1 MLQMVKACFVGQIEA
16 INGHHGSSKE
26 HFTEIRKLILARRIP
41 ERELIQKI
49 SLQTNSIF
57 GIQLL
62 LCLSCYI
69 LYIKRTAREL
79 PKNYKF

>member
-41 ERELIQKI
+41 EKELIQKI
-49 SLQTNSIF
+49 SLLSNAIF

-62 LCLSCYI
+62 SCLSCYI
-69 LYIKRTAREL
+69 LYVKIT
-79 PKNYKF
+79 NFNC